1 MQSRLSRRFVAF
13 ILALVNVYVLLV
25 LGYWLLRWLAGDR
38 WWWLAFMN
46 NFAIWYF
53 LPLFVFL
60 PLVLLLRS
68 RRGLLLLL
76 PVLLIAGIWITP
88 YYLPTA
94 RAAAPGPALSVVT
107 FNIWGGNESLPANHF
122 DQIAAW
128 LREMDADVVV
138 MQEVPLSQRT
148 RADGFL
154 GLGNMYT
161 GQIAPET
168 DNWTNVTLTRLPVSA
183 YESFDM
189 TETQPRYQRVVIE
202 FAGEQIAIYNVHTVL
217 PVRRLPH
224 IDFPVRSIYES
235 ILLRYDE
242 TMRNAQLDF
251 LVDRLAEERLPY
263 IVAGDFNMSDQT
275 LAYTRVAAHMHDS
288 FREVGAG
295 YSATWPLAVVRGDA
309 WAWVPPLV
317 RIDYIWHSDGWVAQ
331 AVARGPILGS
341 DHLPMTGTLARVT
354 P

>member
-1 MQSRLSRRFVAF
+1 MAF

-53 LPLFVFL
+53 LPLLVFL

-76 PVLLIAGIWITP
+76 PVLVIAVIWITP
-88 YYLPTA
+88 YYWPTA
-94 RAAAPGPALSVVT
+94 RAAAPNPSLRVVT
-107 FNIWGGNESLPANHF
+107 FNIWGGNESLPTNHF
-122 DQIAAW
+122 DQVAAW

-138 MQEVPLSQRT
+138 MQEVPASQRT

-154 GLGNMYT
+154 GLGDMYA

-168 DNWTNVTLTRLPVSA
+168 DNWTNVMLTRLPVIA
-183 YESFDM
+183 QESFEM
-189 TETQPRYQRVVIE
+189 TETQPRYQRVVVE
-202 FAGEQIAIYNVHTVL
+202 FEGEQIAIYNVHTVL
-217 PVRRLPH
+217 PVGRLPH
-224 IDFPVRSIYES
+224 IEFPIRSFYES

-242 TMRNAQLDF
+242 SMRNAQLDF
-251 LVDRLAEERLPY
+251 LLGRLAEETLPY

-275 LAYTRVAAHMHDS
+275 LAYTRVAAAMHDS
-288 FREVGAG
+288 LREIGAG
-295 YSATWPLAVVRGDA
+295 YSATWPLAMVRGD
-309 WAWVPPLV
+309 
-317 RIDYIWHSDGWVAQ
+317 
-331 AVARGPILGS
+331 
-341 DHLPMTGTLARVT
+341 
-354 P
+354 